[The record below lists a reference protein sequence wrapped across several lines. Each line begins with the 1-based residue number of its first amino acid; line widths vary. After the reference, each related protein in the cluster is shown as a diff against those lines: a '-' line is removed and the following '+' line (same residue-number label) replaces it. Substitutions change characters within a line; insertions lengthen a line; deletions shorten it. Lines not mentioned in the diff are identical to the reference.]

1 MAGWAGGQD
10 LRKEIRSFVTRGV
23 PDSAA
28 TMGKVEE
35 EINWAEVDDLA
46 PEWDRVESG
55 IDDLLSL
62 STTYWEPGLG
72 PRAPRKAAGGWVAVE
87 PLPGEEGRGG
97 KVVLIAR
104 GWARVGEKYM
114 CI

>member
-1 MAGWAGGQD
+1 M
-10 LRKEIRSFVTRGV
+10 TRGV

-87 PLPGEEGRGG
+87 PVPGVEERGG
-97 KVVLIAR
+97 KVVLIGR
-104 GWARVGEKYM
+104 GWARMGEKYM